1 MAINTFEYAKNFQ
14 QALDKQ
20 MLVGATSGW
29 MEANASG
36 VKYNGGDTVKMPE
49 ISVGGLAKY
58 DRDTG
63 FNQGSVS
70 LKYTDYKL
78 TQDRGRTF
86 QLDAMD
92 VDETNFVAAAG
103 TIMGEFQRLQV
114 IPEVDAFRYSKIAAL
129 AKTASH
135 ETAAFTPDKATILE
149 KLDDEITKVQDIVG
163 EGEPLVIIMSMPIRT
178 ILNNSQDI
186 TKYLDTAD
194 FKAGE
199 ITTKVKTYNEIPI
212 LSVPSARMKTA
223 YVFNDGT
230 TGGQEAGGFKPDT
243 SAKGINW
250 IILSRRAPIA
260 ISKTDKIRI
269 FEPNVNQKADAWK
282 LDYRKYHDLWIPT
295 NKLAGV
301 WVNTGA

>member
-103 TIMGEFQRLQV
+103 TVMGEFQRLQV

-243 SAKGINW
+243 TAKGINW